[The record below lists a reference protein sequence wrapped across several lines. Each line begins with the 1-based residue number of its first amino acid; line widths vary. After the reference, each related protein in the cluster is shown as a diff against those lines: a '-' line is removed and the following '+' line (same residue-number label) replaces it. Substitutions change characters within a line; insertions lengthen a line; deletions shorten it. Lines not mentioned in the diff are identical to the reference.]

1 MIDEESV
8 DQWVEGQI
16 PQLQLE
22 VVTSINTYYLLH
34 MGVISSLIEELAM
47 QDMLVVELSEQWQ
60 VSMARRWIWI
70 TTEAMSELTFFTHIV
85 DIAVLFHPYVF
96 SYTYCER
103 LVRDSANA
111 LDRAVSIAE
120 SRQLRQ
126 HLLRGPLP
134 SSSEP
139 DARTPDDDDVL
150 ECMSSDDDI

>member
-47 QDMLVVELSEQWQ
+47 QDMLVVELSEQSQ
-60 VSMARRWIWI
+60 VSMARRWIWMN
-70 TTEAMSELTFFTHIV
+70 TEAMSEMTFFTHIV
-85 DIAVLFHPYVF
+85 DIALLFHPYVF
-96 SYTYCER
+96 SYTCCER
-103 LVRDSANA
+103 FVRDSANA
-111 LDRAVSIAE
+111 LERAVSIAE

-126 HLLRGPLP
+126 LQLRGPLP
-134 SSSEP
+134 SSSESE
-139 DARTPDDDDVL
+139 ARIPDDDDVL
-150 ECMSSDDDI
+150 ECMSSDDDN